1 MKQNG
6 CVIFLPI
13 LLTFG
18 KLCDC
23 WDQVFLV
30 LSFVSIFC
38 QLKKNCPR
46 EIVLSWIIIYFYFCQ
61 LSFYCIMIDA
71 ELMIIFHIY
80 QCGIHFSA
88 VTITEIVTKSMLYC
102 NYKFNV
108 LQNISLFKSVLK
120 IYICK
125 LHFCGSLI
133 KKKVCC
139 ILTNKH

>member
-1 MKQNG
+1 
-6 CVIFLPI
+6 
-13 LLTFG
+13 
-18 KLCDC
+18 
-23 WDQVFLV
+23 
-30 LSFVSIFC
+30 
-38 QLKKNCPR
+38 
-46 EIVLSWIIIYFYFCQ
+46 
-61 LSFYCIMIDA
+61 MIDA

-133 KKKVCC
+133 KKKSMLHFNQQTLKSYKCSYNPLV
-139 ILTNKH
+139 LKLKS